1 MRLLRRNSDGE
12 LSLTRDLRREDTIP
26 PYATLS
32 HTWGAD
38 AEEVKFEDL
47 RCGTG
52 KDKPGYRK
60 IQLCAEQARRDGLQ
74 YFWVDTCCIDKAN
87 KVELSQAINS
97 MFRWYR
103 DATRCYVYL
112 SDFYGSEFD
121 GSNFRRSRWFTR
133 CWTLQELLAPA
144 LVEFFSHQW
153 QRLGDKTSL
162 MQHIHEAT
170 GIPHS
175 ALEGAPLA
183 MFGDNERLS
192 WTEHRE
198 ATREEDKAYSL
209 LGIFG
214 VYISPLYGEGIGR
227 AFGRLHCEIEKLGRC
242 IQDLYLTDPQDD
254 KKRIE
259 DTKGGLLKESY
270 RWVLYNASFQQ
281 WRNDPQSQLLW
292 VKGDP
297 GKGKTML
304 LCGIID
310 ELQKSKAKANVL
322 SFYFCQATDSRINS
336 ATAVLRGLL
345 YLLIKQQPSLASHVR
360 KKHDDAG
367 KALFRDAN
375 AWFALSE
382 IFVDILHDPDMSSTY
397 LVIDAL
403 DECVSDLPKLL
414 GFIAQNS
421 AVSSRV
427 KWIVSSRNWPYIE
440 EQLERAGHKVRLS
453 LELNAESVSVA
464 VSLFVKSKV
473 SQLAE
478 GKKYD
483 EQTRDT
489 VLNYLASNAND
500 TFLWVALVCQDLQ
513 QVPRR
518 NVLKKLRTFPPGLI
532 SLYKRMMEQIS
543 ASDDSHL
550 CKQILA
556 LTAVLYRPVTMY
568 ELASL
573 VEEVEDISDDLESVR
588 ELISLCGSFLTL
600 REDTVY
606 FVHQSAKDFLFAEAF
621 NKVFPYGSAEAHRI
635 VFLRSL
641 NLLSNTLRRDIYDLR
656 AFGYPA
662 EEVEQPDPDPLATS
676 RYSCVYW
683 VNHLYD
689 SRPNSSASYAATL
702 QDGGIVDLFLREK
715 YLYWLEALSLCRSM
729 PKGVASMAQLWSLVE
744 ERRELSSFTE
754 LVHDANRFI
763 MYHKGAIESNPLQAY
778 ASALL
783 FSPLT
788 SLVRRH
794 FQHQEP
800 KWITI
805 KPDIEGS
812 WSACLQTLEGH
823 GDYHVYS
830 VAFSHDSTRLASA
843 SADRTIKIW
852 DTSSGAC
859 LQTLEGHGDYIQS
872 VAFSH
877 DLTRL
882 ASALHDGT
890 VKIWDT
896 SSGACLQTVEGYG
909 DYIRL
914 VAFSHDLTR
923 LASASGDRTV
933 KIWDT
938 SSGACLQTLEGHSD
952 SIISVTFSHY
962 STRLASA
969 SLDSTVK
976 IWDTS
981 GGACLQTPVGHGDYI
996 WSVAFS
1002 HDSTRLASASGD
1014 RTVKIWDT
1022 SSGACLQTL
1031 EGHSEDITSVT
1042 FSHDSTW
1049 LASASADGTVKIWD
1063 AGSGACLQ
1071 TLAIGEILY
1080 HLSFDS
1086 TGSYLHTE
1094 IGPIAIGKS
1103 EVWDVTNI
1111 MEPDCLHYQGV
1122 GVSLDRM
1129 WITYNGRNVL
1139 WVPSEYRAGRTSVCG
1154 EKVGVGA
1161 GSGRVWICSL
1171 HRDYFIDEDG
1181 GRR

>member
-26 PYATLS
+26 PYATFS

-259 DTKGGLLKESY
+259 NTKGGLLKESY

-310 ELQKSKAKANVL
+310 ELQKSKAKANML

-382 IFVDILHDPDMSSTY
+382 IFVGILHDPDLSSTY

-403 DECVSDLPKLL
+403 DECISDLPKLL

-427 KWIVSSRNWPYIE
+427 KWIVSSRNWPHIE
-440 EQLERAGHKVRLS
+440 EQLERAGHKARLS

-464 VSLFVKSKV
+464 VSLFVQSKV

-556 LTAVLYRPVTMY
+556 LTAVLYRPVTTH

-621 NKVFPYGSAEAHRI
+621 NKVFPFGSAEAHRI

-641 NLLSNTLRRDIYDLR
+641 NLLSNTLRRDIYDLG

-689 SRPNSSASYAATL
+689 SRPNSSASYAASL

-729 PKGVASMAQLWSLVE
+729 PNGVVSMAQLRSLVE
-744 ERRELSSFTE
+744 VCT
-754 LVHDANRFI
+754 
-763 MYHKGAIESNPLQAY
+763 KQA
-778 ASALL
+778 
-783 FSPLT
+783 T
-788 SLVRRH
+788 
-794 FQHQEP
+794 Q
-800 KWITI
+800 
-805 KPDIEGS
+805 
-812 WSACLQTLEGH
+812 
-823 GDYHVYS
+823 
-830 VAFSHDSTRLASA
+830 
-843 SADRTIKIW
+843 
-852 DTSSGAC
+852 
-859 LQTLEGHGDYIQS
+859 
-872 VAFSH
+872 
-877 DLTRL
+877 
-882 ASALHDGT
+882 
-890 VKIWDT
+890 
-896 SSGACLQTVEGYG
+896 
-909 DYIRL
+909 
-914 VAFSHDLTR
+914 
-923 LASASGDRTV
+923 
-933 KIWDT
+933 
-938 SSGACLQTLEGHSD
+938 
-952 SIISVTFSHY
+952 
-962 STRLASA
+962 
-969 SLDSTVK
+969 LDSSMLT
-976 IWDTS
+976 
-981 GGACLQTPVGHGDYI
+981 
-996 WSVAFS
+996 
-1002 HDSTRLASASGD
+1002 
-1014 RTVKIWDT
+1014 
-1022 SSGACLQTL
+1022 
-1031 EGHSEDITSVT
+1031 
-1042 FSHDSTW
+1042 
-1049 LASASADGTVKIWD
+1049 
-1063 AGSGACLQ
+1063 
-1071 TLAIGEILY
+1071 
-1080 HLSFDS
+1080 
-1086 TGSYLHTE
+1086 
-1094 IGPIAIGKS
+1094 
-1103 EVWDVTNI
+1103 
-1111 MEPDCLHYQGV
+1111 
-1122 GVSLDRM
+1122 
-1129 WITYNGRNVL
+1129 
-1139 WVPSEYRAGRTSVCG
+1139 
-1154 EKVGVGA
+1154 
-1161 GSGRVWICSL
+1161 
-1171 HRDYFIDEDG
+1171 
-1181 GRR
+1181 